1 MSLNLPAGPFA
12 AYLFDCDG
20 TLADTMPLHYRAW
33 SHAFGEHGGDFE
45 YTWEYFYSL
54 AGIGMHDT
62 VHLLN
67 QRHGLTMDAD
77 TVIAAQMAFIDTHHA
92 EVEPIE
98 PVVAFARDVA
108 RTKPVAVVSGGNRQ
122 HVHESLRVV
131 GLEGLFPVIVTQED
145 VSRSKPAP
153 DGYLLAAERL
163 GVPPAQC
170 LVFEDSKLGL
180 QAAEAAGMQ
189 SVYIEPAR
197 YSKGAG
203 I

>member
-1 MSLNLPAGPFA
+1 MSLQIPPGPFA

-33 SHAFGEHGGDFE
+33 SHAFSKHGGDFS
-45 YTWEYFYSL
+45 YTWDYFYSL

-67 QRHGLTMDAD
+67 ERHELSMDAD
-77 TVIAAQMAFIDTHHA
+77 QVVAAQMAYIDAHHA

-98 PVVAFARDVA
+98 PVVTFAREVA
-108 RTKPVAVVSGGNRQ
+108 QTAPVAVVSGGNRP
-122 HVHESLRVV
+122 HVHTSLRVV
-131 GLEGLFPVIVTQED
+131 GVGALFPVVITQED
-145 VSRSKPAP
+145 ISRGKPAP

-163 GVPPAQC
+163 GVAPGKC
-170 LVFEDSKLGL
+170 LVFEDSQLGL
-180 QAAEAAGMQ
+180 QAAAAAGMQ